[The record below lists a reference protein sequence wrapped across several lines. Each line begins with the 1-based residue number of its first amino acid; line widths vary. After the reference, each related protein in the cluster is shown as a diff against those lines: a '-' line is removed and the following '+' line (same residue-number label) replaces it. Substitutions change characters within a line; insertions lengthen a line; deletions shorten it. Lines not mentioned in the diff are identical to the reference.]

1 MISNFGNSA
10 FSAILP
16 QNEGASYYASVPR
29 ESKKFFYSEQ
39 DLFIL
44 IEYTKP
50 KPIKTNKM
58 NTYFYLQDIVA
69 SV

>member
-1 MISNFGNSA
+1 MQVSPRIKE
-10 FSAILP
+10 ILLFRT
-16 QNEGASYYASVPR
+16 N
-29 ESKKFFYSEQ
+29 
-39 DLFIL
+39 LFIL